1 MLRESIMQL
10 KLLLESN
17 LTPQEDKE
25 VRAELKVL
33 EDEMRLENL
42 LNKLN
47 NNNNISKYGSYFEP
61 YSNIKID
68 RYHK

>member
-47 NNNNISKYGSYFEP
+47 TNISTYGSYFEA

>member
-47 NNNNISKYGSYFEP
+47 TNISKYGSYFEP

-68 RYHK
+68 STYK

>member
-10 KLLLESN
+10 KLLLESK

-47 NNNNISKYGSYFEP
+47 TNISKYGSYFEP

-68 RYHK
+68 STYK

>member
-10 KLLLESN
+10 KLLLESK

-47 NNNNISKYGSYFEP
+47 SPGISTYGSYFEP

>member
-10 KLLLESN
+10 KLLLESK

-68 RYHK
+68 STYK

>member
-47 NNNNISKYGSYFEP
+47 TNISTYGSYFEP

>member
-1 MLRESIMQL
+1 MQL
-10 KLLLESN
+10 KLLLESK

-33 EDEMRLENL
+33 EDELKLENL

-47 NNNNISKYGSYFEP
+47 SPGISKYGSYFEP
-61 YSNIKID
+61 YSHIKMPPS
-68 RYHK
+68 YN